1 MAVLK
6 FSVDSALLNEIGEKL
21 VESVHVALVELVKNA
36 YDADATQVTV
46 KIISEDSG
54 GSEVHII
61 DNGSG
66 MTKSDLDKYWM
77 RIATTHKVAQ
87 NTSPKYGRSRTG
99 SKGIGRFCCRRL
111 GHELSL
117 TTIAKKSKNLFEKTV
132 AVFDWSKFE
141 AGTDVSD
148 IECNGEVTSFKGKN
162 TGTILKIKSN
172 KDEWKNYKYNFLKR
186 HLAVLAANRGVDRKG
201 FQEDPGF
208 NIRLIASDFDET
220 VCDLRDNFLNA
231 GWGTLKG
238 TVDKNGVAK
247 YHLDAYKIGKK
258 SITFNKK
265 VPNLKGITFKI
276 GIIPDRKEY
285 WKDKTLFS
293 KQRLQE
299 ILPSWG
305 GVQIRYNGF
314 RVYPYGDDDWLN
326 IDHDRGLRKG
336 TLKNNRLVKFAH
348 KLEGV
353 NSGRA
358 LLSLLSMRS
367 HIGSVDIGPEAIGFE
382 LKSSRE
388 GFLRSDSLD
397 ELNEFVRFGIDWAT
411 VYRDYHL
418 RAFTEERLFIA
429 SERLEAIIDRP
440 IESDNIVEEAV
451 KYLKN
456 ETQSIVEHLPQKQKR
471 QISERINQATDI
483 IIDRNRLNR
492 NQLDHLRLI
501 ASTTTLVLIFAHDVK
516 SFIGIIPGIVNQL
529 RNIKTKLE
537 GDDARLISN
546 LVTSLSEVS
555 DRFHDLLGMTSLI
568 GVESKN
574 CSKVKLAI
582 KRIIRKSVA
591 CFAGILS
598 TYNVNVDFDEI
609 PNNLK
614 VGPMLE
620 AEMYAIILN
629 VLSNS
634 IKAVIAG
641 GKNRKIK
648 FTGYKENKETVLKIF
663 DTGVGLNKKYFDEV
677 FIPFIHDPGGNMYKG
692 LNVHLNHEDEYILG
706 SGTGLGLSIIK
717 EIVISKKGSIQ
728 FIKPGNKWSST
739 LEIRLP

>member
-1 MAVLK
+1 MAILK

-21 VESVHVALVELVKNA
+21 VESVHIALVELVKNA

-46 KIISEDSG
+46 KIISDDSG

-66 MTKSDLDKYWM
+66 MTKSDLDMYWM
-77 RIATTHKVAQ
+77 RIATTHKVAE
-87 NTSPKYGRSRTG
+87 NTSPKYGRPRTG

-117 TTIAKKSKNLFEKTV
+117 TTIAKKHRILFEKTE
-132 AVFDWSKFE
+132 ALFDWSIFK
-141 AGTDVSD
+141 AGTNVSD
-148 IECNGEVTSFKGKN
+148 IECKGTVTPLKGKN
-162 TGTILKIKSN
+162 TGTTLKIRSR

-186 HLAVLAANRGVDRKG
+186 HLAVLAANRGVAREG

-208 NIRLIASDFDET
+208 NIRFIISDIDET
-220 VCDLRDNFLNA
+220 VCDLRDNFLSA
-231 GWGTLKG
+231 GWATLKG
-238 TVDKNGVAK
+238 TVDKNGEAK
-247 YHLDAYKIGKK
+247 YSLDAYKIGKK
-258 SITFNKK
+258 RITFNKI

-276 GIIPDRKEY
+276 GIIPNRKDY

-293 KQRLQE
+293 KQKLKE
-299 ILPSWG
+299 ILPNWG
-305 GVQIRYNGF
+305 GVQIRFNGF

-336 TLKNNRLVKFAH
+336 TLKNNRLIKFAQ

-367 HIGSVDIGPEAIGFE
+367 HIGSVDIGPDAIGFE

-397 ELNEFVRFGIDWAT
+397 ELYEFVRFGIDWAT

-418 RAFTEERLFIA
+418 RTFKEEKLYIA
-429 SERLEAIIDRP
+429 AERLESILEKP

-451 KYLKN
+451 KYLKS
-456 ETQSIVEHLPQKQKR
+456 ETQSIVEHLPQKKKQ
-471 QISERINQATDI
+471 QIAQRINQATDI
-483 IIDRNRLNR
+483 IIDRNRINR
-492 NQLDHLRLI
+492 DQLDHLRLI

-516 SFIGIIPGIVNQL
+516 SFIGIIPGIINQL
-529 RNIKTKLE
+529 RNIK
-537 GDDARLISN
+537 ARLKEKDAEQVSK

-555 DRFHDLLGMTSLI
+555 ERFYDLLDMTSLI

-574 CSKVKLAI
+574 CRKVKLAL
-582 KRIIRKSVA
+582 KRIVKKSAA
-591 CFAGILS
+591 CFSGILS
-598 TYNVNVDFDEI
+598 TYNITVDFDEI

-620 AEMYAIILN
+620 AEMYAVILN

-634 IKAVIAG
+634 MKAVIAG
-641 GKNRKIK
+641 GKNRKIR
-648 FTGYKENKETVLKIF
+648 FTGCKENKETVLRIY
-663 DTGVGLNKKYFDEV
+663 DTGVGLNIKYFDDV
-677 FIPFIHDPGGNMYKG
+677 FIPFIHDPSGNMYKG

-706 SGTGLGLSIIK
+706 SGTGLGLSIVK
-717 EIVISKKGSIQ
+717 EIVISKKGNIH
-728 FIKPGNKWSST
+728 FIKPSKKWSSI